1 MPIPSLPRFLYLDDK
16 GLGEYL
22 SVVEEGLSD
31 ESKMRRSSSAGA
43 ISSAALGEPAS
54 SDSTSEEERVI
65 RETASQRFIRL
76 ITALDAAS
84 SRWRYRDVEDL
95 GEEFDTI
102 SVADIMQVQCE
113 VEIPPFVRMFSQPDQ
128 LDDMVNMIEA
138 FRAMAP
144 MLGQDLEGMPGKKET
159 KAFRDFGKAMKSDV
173 VIVGDQEDGGPQV
186 TGKLH
191 KDYIRDEIE
200 GEVFILGKVAKRL
213 KDGETHSLLAIPG
226 ASLMSRQ
233 QRRQAARQEQTDETT
248 LVGPAL
254 TLDILAIYR

>member
-16 GLGEYL
+16 GLEEYL
-22 SVVEEGLSD
+22 SVVEGGLSD
-31 ESKMRRSSSAGA
+31 ESKRRRLSNGTGVESAT
-43 ISSAALGEPAS
+43 LGELAGG
-54 SDSTSEEERVI
+54 DSTSEEERVV

-76 ITALDAAS
+76 VTALDAAS
-84 SRWRYRDVEDL
+84 TRWHYRDVTDL
-95 GEEFDTI
+95 GEEFGEI
-102 SVADIMQVQCE
+102 NVADLVQVQCE
-113 VEIPPFVRMFSQPDQ
+113 VEIPPFVRMLSQPDQ
-128 LDDMVNMIEA
+128 LDDMVNMLEA

-144 MLGQDLEGMPGKKET
+144 MLGENIEGLPGKKET

-173 VIVGDQEDGGPQV
+173 VVVGDQEDGDPQV
-186 TGKLH
+186 TGKLN

-200 GEVFILGKVAKRL
+200 GEVFILGKVAKKL

-233 QRRQAARQEQTDETT
+233 QRRQAARQEQADDST